1 MDLFVNLSVFLLL
14 LQVLVA
20 IVLFQRLEAIY
31 IRWRKRRAL
40 KPAKPWKFNEEAPR
54 ETMMKRSIEPLNIS
68 NLRGF
73 RIDDNGQLVRC
84 LSVLYYVA
92 DRYDEEL
99 EKARK
104 NVGKPLRECDFA
116 EQMNSDKVRK
126 KLAEEMERHAHK
138 IRRRRELEVYNARKA
153 SFKRFATDR
162 MIGLGRNRN
171 VVDPS
176 TLQLK

>member
-54 ETMMKRSIEPLNIS
+54 ETIMKRSIEPLNIS

-84 LSVLYYVA
+84 LSVLYYIA
-92 DRYDEEL
+92 SRYDEEL
-99 EKARK
+99 QKARK

-116 EQMNSDKVRK
+116 EQMN
-126 KLAEEMERHAHK
+126 
-138 IRRRRELEVYNARKA
+138 
-153 SFKRFATDR
+153 
-162 MIGLGRNRN
+162 
-171 VVDPS
+171 
-176 TLQLK
+176 